1 MILHKPEKE
10 EMVRNY
16 STQSMSSLA
25 FSEEPYRFPP
35 VSVVLWCDGQEI
47 EHKLTHD
54 QEFRHLFFV
63 GEG

>member
-1 MILHKPEKE
+1 MIFHKPEKE

-35 VSVVLWCDGQEI
+35 VGVVLWYE
-47 EHKLTHD
+47 E
-54 QEFRHLFFV
+54 
-63 GEG
+63 